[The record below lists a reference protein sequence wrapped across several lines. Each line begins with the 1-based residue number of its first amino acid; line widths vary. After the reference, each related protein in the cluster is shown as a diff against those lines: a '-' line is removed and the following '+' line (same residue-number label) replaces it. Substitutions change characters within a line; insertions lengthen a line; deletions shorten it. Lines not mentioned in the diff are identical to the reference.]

1 MFLLGYQPPKHGA
14 ARMSSTISHQSVCV
28 GWTRWLKRL
37 TLSQDTM
44 ELLRK
49 YTLILISLFLFNGVS
64 KVKKG
69 FWNDE
74 DFGWRVGGCQTG
86 TRFVFTEN
94 FSSFH
99 EGKSDP
105 NLMNSITKQLNVTMV
120 IEKKCGNWLNV
131 VGRKVNIH

>member
-1 MFLLGYQPPKHGA
+1 
-14 ARMSSTISHQSVCV
+14 
-28 GWTRWLKRL
+28 
-37 TLSQDTM
+37 M

-49 YTLILISLFLFNGVS
+49 YTLILISIFLFNGVS

-99 EGKSDP
+99 EGNSDP

-120 IEKKCGNWLNV
+120 IEKNV
-131 VGRKVNIH
+131 EIG

>member
-1 MFLLGYQPPKHGA
+1 
-14 ARMSSTISHQSVCV
+14 
-28 GWTRWLKRL
+28 
-37 TLSQDTM
+37 M

-64 KVKKG
+64 KVKKD

-86 TRFVFTEN
+86 TNCVFTEN

-105 NLMNSITKQLNVTMV
+105 NLMRSITKQLNVTMV
-120 IEKKCGNWLNV
+120 IEKNV
-131 VGRKVNIH
+131 EIG

>member
-1 MFLLGYQPPKHGA
+1 
-14 ARMSSTISHQSVCV
+14 
-28 GWTRWLKRL
+28 
-37 TLSQDTM
+37 M

-99 EGKSDP
+99 ERKSDP
-105 NLMNSITKQLNVTMV
+105 NLVNNITKQLNVTMV
-120 IEKKCGNWLNV
+120 IEKNV
-131 VGRKVNIH
+131 KIGYM

>member
-1 MFLLGYQPPKHGA
+1 
-14 ARMSSTISHQSVCV
+14 
-28 GWTRWLKRL
+28 
-37 TLSQDTM
+37 M

-49 YTLILISLFLFNGVS
+49 YTLILISIFLFNGVS

-74 DFGWRVGGCQTG
+74 DFGWRVGGCQMG

-120 IEKKCGNWLNV
+120 IEKNV
-131 VGRKVNIH
+131 KIGYM

>member
-1 MFLLGYQPPKHGA
+1 M
-14 ARMSSTISHQSVCV
+14 
-28 GWTRWLKRL
+28 
-37 TLSQDTM
+37 
-44 ELLRK
+44 
-49 YTLILISLFLFNGVS
+49 
-64 KVKKG
+64 
-69 FWNDE
+69 
-74 DFGWRVGGCQTG
+74 GGCQTG
-86 TRFVFTEN
+86 TRFDFTEN

>member
-1 MFLLGYQPPKHGA
+1 
-14 ARMSSTISHQSVCV
+14 
-28 GWTRWLKRL
+28 
-37 TLSQDTM
+37 M

-49 YTLILISLFLFNGVS
+49 YTLILISIFLFNGVS

-99 EGKSDP
+99 ERKSDP
-105 NLMNSITKQLNVTMV
+105 NLVNNITKQLNVTMV
-120 IEKKCGNWLNV
+120 IEKNV
-131 VGRKVNIH
+131 KIGYM